1 MKTTKLSF
9 IVLLLV
15 TLFLS
20 SCSSSD
26 NANVTQISPKES
38 AGLIAN
44 DFAVIIDVRSVAE
57 WNNKHIPGATLIP
70 LSDLKSRMGELEQYK
85 DKQLIMQCAVGGRSS
100 KAVEVLQEAGFSNV
114 SNMNGGLVAWEKE
127 GLPLE

>member
-100 KAVEVLQEAGFSNV
+100 KAVEVLQEAGFSNI